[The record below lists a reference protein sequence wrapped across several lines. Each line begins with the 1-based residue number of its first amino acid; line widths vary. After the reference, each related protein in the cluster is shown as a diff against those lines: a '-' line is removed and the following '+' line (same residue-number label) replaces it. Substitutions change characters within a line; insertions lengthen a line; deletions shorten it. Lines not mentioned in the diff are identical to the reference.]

1 MYETI
6 TSQFDQDKFDADY
19 SELTKLTPGIV
30 GLTVPDKASKQQAID
45 GLLSEKSDSFKQ
57 EYPKIAE
64 LNNDDAARFWDLS
77 EQLLRSADTMS
88 EPEATVYRGAIET
101 KRCQMNLAMAMR
113 DYNNATDPEAKA
125 DATERFMNANIEL
138 YGEPDR
144 ETYYSLLSEK
154 VSKIAGKQRSLE
166 AEAIFTELK
175 SSLPEQAFDAS
186 LAKSRFRP
194 SQETVNWMNQVVHSL
209 FDDMLRHVPET
220 DEPIGPEQL
229 RDIFQ
234 VIIDEEFE
242 DENWTAELKE
252 AKAISVNA
260 GAKRVTVPVDRQ
272 PMSVAEVRRLVVHE
286 LGIHMLTAITGE
298 STDLKPL
305 GRGLD
310 GYADTQEGLGKVAEQ
325 ALDGEFK
332 EAGVDHYITAGLTY
346 FDHKDFVGAYEVK
359 WRMKLLEDLAEGEI
373 PTDEQILKAKRL
385 AIDGPGI
392 ATMRIFRGTDELP
405 LFKDLSYYN
414 GSVEVWKYLE
424 SIRGDDL
431 QLSLLLAG
439 KISTSKEHQRVV
451 LESRSV

>member
-1 MYETI
+1 MHETI
-6 TSQFDQDKFDADY
+6 TPRLDRDKFDSDY

-30 GLTVPDKASKQQAID
+30 GITVPDKVSKQQAID
-45 GLLSEKSDSFKQ
+45 GLLSEKSGSFKQ

-64 LNNDDAARFWDLS
+64 LNDDDVVRFLDLS
-77 EQLLRSADTMS
+77 EKLLQSVNMMS
-88 EPEATVYRGAIET
+88 EPEATVYRGSIET
-101 KRCQMNLAMAMR
+101 KSHQMNLAMAMR
-113 DYNNATDPEAKA
+113 DYNSATGPEAKA
-125 DATERFMNANIEL
+125 DATERFMEANIEL
-138 YGEPDR
+138 YGEPER

-154 VSKIAGKQRSLE
+154 VSEIAGKRRSPE
-166 AEAIFTELK
+166 AEVIFTELQNI
-175 SSLPEQAFDAS
+175 LPAQAFDVS
-186 LAKSRFRP
+186 LTKSRFCP
-194 SQETVNWMNQVVHSL
+194 SQETVNWMNRVVHGL
-209 FDDMLRHVPET
+209 FDGMLRHVPET
-220 DEPIGPEQL
+220 NELIRPEQL
-229 RDIFQ
+229 RDVFQ
-234 VIIDEEFE
+234 TIIDEEFE
-242 DENWTAELKE
+242 GENWTAELKE

-260 GAKRVTVPVDRQ
+260 GAKRVTVPIDRR
-272 PMSVAEVRRLVVHE
+272 PMSAAEARRLVVHE
-286 LGIHMLTAITGE
+286 LGIHMLTAVTGE
-298 STDLKPL
+298 STELKPL

-310 GYADTQEGLGKVAEQ
+310 GYANTQEGLGKVAEQ

-332 EAGVDHYITAGLTY
+332 EAGVDHYITAGLAY

-359 WRMKLLEDLAEGEI
+359 WRMKLLEDLAEDGA

-439 KISTSKEHQRVV
+439 KIDVSKEHQRVI
-451 LESRSV
+451 LESHSL